1 MRLSLTAALC
11 RRMRGDQKGTIVIM
25 AAALLPVVLGAAALA
40 VDLGSLYVE
49 RRQAQGAADLAAI
62 AAAADLDKADAAVKA
77 TLAANGITDAKVLK
91 VTKGHYQPDPK
102 VPPAQRFAPGVT
114 PFNAVQVDL
123 TRPGRLYFANAFLAP
138 QVDLGVK
145 AVAANASLA
154 TFSVGS
160 RLLSVNDGLLN
171 QVLGGLAGG
180 KVSLKVMDYE
190 ALLNA
195 DVKINSLLD
204 TLASDLKLTGG
215 TYTDVLNANMKV
227 GDVLGA
233 AAKVAGKS
241 GNGSAASALTNLS
254 SQVGS
259 TALKVPLSSIINLGP
274 YGSAA
279 LGQSNP
285 GLDAGINLLDLVNG
299 TASLANGTNQVA
311 LNLGATVPGL
321 VSLKVDLAIGERMQ
335 QSPWVTVGQAGSTVY
350 TAQTRLRIVAEIAGS
365 GILSG
370 ALIRLPIG
378 IDLAYAQA
386 TLASASCSNGDPNT
400 AKATIATRPGIAKAW
415 IGETSLSGFTDFKSA
430 PSVTDANIVNAGII
444 KVTGNA
450 QIAATNAS
458 DVMLQFSYAD
468 VAAKT
473 IKTAETA
480 NFTETI
486 VTSLLQNLNLKVSVV
501 GLGIG
506 LPTTGAVKTL
516 VASTLAGVASPLDAI
531 LHSLLNTL
539 GVHLGEADVRLH
551 GIRCG
556 AAVLAG

>member
-1 MRLSLTAALC
+1 MRVSSIAALC
-11 RRMRGDQKGTIVIM
+11 RRLHGDQRGTIVIM
-25 AAALLPVVLGAAALA
+25 AAALLPVVLAAAALA
-40 VDLGSLYVE
+40 IDLGALYVE

-102 VPPAQRFAPGVT
+102 IPPAQRFAPGVT

-123 TRPGRLYFANAFLAP
+123 TRPGRLYFAHAFLAP
-138 QVDLGVK
+138 QVDLGVR

-171 QVLGGLAGG
+171 QILGGLVGG
-180 KVSLKVMDYE
+180 NVSLKVMDYE

-195 DVKINSLLD
+195 DVKINGLLD
-204 TLASDLKLTGG
+204 TLATDLKLTGG

-233 AAKVAGKS
+233 AAKVAGKQ
-241 GNGSAASALTNLS
+241 GNGSAASALTDLS

-259 TALKVPLSSIINLGP
+259 TALKVPLSSIIDLGP

-279 LGQSNP
+279 VGQSNP

-321 VSLKVDLAIGERMQ
+321 VSLKIDLAIGERPQ
-335 QSPWVTVGQAGSTVY
+335 QSPWVKVGQAGSTVY
-350 TAQTRLRIVAEIAGS
+350 TAQTRLRIVAEIG
-365 GILSG
+365 GTG
-370 ALIRLPIG
+370 ALAGAVIRLPIG

-386 TLASASCSNGDPNT
+386 TLASATCSSGDPNT
-400 AKATIATRPGIAKAW
+400 AKATIATKPGIAKAW

-430 PSVTDANIVNAGII
+430 PSVTSANIVNAGLI
-444 KVTGNA
+444 KVTGSA
-450 QIAATNAS
+450 EVAVTNVA
-458 DVMLQFSYAD
+458 DIMLQFTYAD
-468 VAAKT
+468 IAAKT
-473 IKTAETA
+473 IKTAETV
-480 NFTETI
+480 NFAETL
-486 VTSLLQNLNLKVSVV
+486 VSSLVQNLNLKVTV
-501 GLGIG
+501 GGIGIG
-506 LPTTGAVKTL
+506 LPATVKTL
-516 VASTLAGVASPLDAI
+516 VASTLAGVAAPLDAVV
-531 LHSLLNTL
+531 HSLLNTL